1 MKKLIIC
8 GFLIAA
14 IGATAAVPPEVNQK
28 VLKAFNETFVKAQN
42 VIWHEAE
49 NTYQA
54 SFKQSE
60 ITTRVIYD
68 AEGNLLRT
76 TRYYSEEYLPIN
88 IITKLKKKFAGK
100 KIYGVTETNT
110 SEEAYY
116 QIVLQD
122 EKHWYIV
129 IADLSGSLELSQ
141 KYKKA

>member
-1 MKKLIIC
+1 MKKLIMC
-8 GFLIAA
+8 VCLLAA

-28 VLKAFNETFVKAQN
+28 VLKAFNETFVKAEN
-42 VIWHEAE
+42 VIWHEAQ

-68 AEGNLLRT
+68 ADGNLLRT

-100 KIYGVTETNT
+100 RIHGVTETTT

-116 QIVLQD
+116 QIVLED
-122 EKHWYIV
+122 EKNWYIV
-129 IADLSGSLELSQ
+129 NADFSGSIELSQ